1 MDNYVDYAPAMP
13 IAHPL
18 GGPQTFYE
26 TILETICLLGVIT
39 FAVARSRLPWK
50 KSDIA
55 SSFPDV
61 IVLFYPHI
69 CQLGLTI
76 QLVSQCLKIY

>member
-1 MDNYVDYAPAMP
+1 MP

-18 GGPQTFYE
+18 GGPQSFYE

-39 FAVARSRLPWK
+39 FAVARSQLPWK
-50 KSDIA
+50 KSDFA

-61 IVLFYPHI
+61 TVLFYQHM

-76 QLVSQCLKIY
+76 RLVEQSLKRC